1 MALVLSRKNQEEIV
15 IGEAGPD
22 QVIVKVLGWGYQRK
36 RIKLG
41 IVAGQHV
48 RVLRGEVAGIAGRER
63 K

>member
-1 MALVLSRKNQEEIV
+1 MALVLSRKNQEEIL
-15 IGEAGPD
+15 IGDPGPD
-22 QVIVKVLGWGYQRK
+22 QVIVKVLGWDYQRK

-41 IVAGQHV
+41 IVAGPHV